1 MIERGIRMTKNVVS
15 KIFTGV
21 FFLCVLIFMGF
32 GIICIINQKKDEEKQ
47 AAHYQQM
54 IKEGSKTLLTNEILE
69 EDHTAYLERLE
80 KNNKTFYFVAAIF
93 VAVVVD
99 FVLMII
105 FSTVIRGME
114 DGVNSASFLITL
126 ICFITAMV
134 LITSF
139 FVIAARLIIPKINN
153 GVKPEEQAYY
163 YDEIKLKDCK
173 KVEEVV
179 STGSGEDR
187 SSRTEI
193 YYYLIDENGN
203 EISTTKVLFDRFAGP
218 GIYYVGKTSSDAIF
232 SLYPDKYFEL
242 AK

>member
-1 MIERGIRMTKNVVS
+1 MTKNVVS

-32 GIICIINQKKDEEKQ
+32 GVISIINQKKDEERQ

-54 IKEGSKTLLTNEILE
+54 IKEGSKTPLTTEILE
-69 EDHTAYLERLE
+69 EDFNAYLERVSQS
-80 KNNKTFYFVAAIF
+80 KKTFYFVISLFSAA
-93 VAVVVD
+93 VVD

-153 GVKPEEQAYY
+153 GVK
-163 YDEIKLKDCK
+163 L
-173 KVEEVV
+173 
-179 STGSGEDR
+179 S
-187 SSRTEI
+187 
-193 YYYLIDENGN
+193 
-203 EISTTKVLFDRFAGP
+203 AGR
-218 GIYYVGKTSSDAIF
+218 I
-232 SLYPDKYFEL
+232 
-242 AK
+242 